1 MPSAFRNFESAVFS
15 TLRRPPPKGLVHRSA
30 FWLFLAYLLCWVGGI
45 IPGALGVVFRI
56 LGHLILVPL
65 LLACAI
71 LFLRWLTARVL
82 WKVRNRLIVT
92 YLLMGLAP
100 LVLFAALTMLVAYA
114 LAGQFA
120 AFAATSAFRAELA
133 DLRAENRAFALRVA
147 QAMAAHPKAGAVN
160 LSGSH
165 PETAAGRKPVFS
177 AFSQGKEIRLGQHE
191 AGQALVR
198 TIPTWAS
205 SGFQGVVVD
214 GNALYL
220 RAVDSESAG
229 GRAAVLVSSLPL
241 TGATIERLAQDLG
254 RVQIFSG
261 HRVAESQSGKVVSVV
276 KNSVTITSNSAAVPR
291 SAARASV
298 VSELAAGGTL
308 PPAKH
313 FFDIPV
319 EFPAPIHAVDWQTG
333 EPNSLALIV
342 TSRPTLLYRQLFAPS
357 FARTGTV
364 VVGIL
369 IGIAVLFG
377 LLEAVAFFMAL
388 RLSQTITHSV
398 DGLYRATLE
407 MHRGNLE
414 HRIPVKRFDQLAAL
428 SRSFNRMAAS
438 LGQLLVEQHEKQ
450 RMENE
455 LAIAREVQAN
465 LFPSRE
471 ISLSPLE
478 VYGACHAARS
488 VSGDYYD
495 FLSLGRTRIFLALGD
510 ISGKGISAA
519 LLMATLHS
527 AVRAYRFAGE
537 QFENGERPAVA
548 EDGYSP
554 DESSSGLFRS
564 PGKLLELLNHHLY
577 QSSQPEKYATLF
589 LAYYDADASR
599 LTYSNGG
606 HIPPILLSASGGIRR
621 LDCGGT
627 VVGLIDDMRYQED
640 TVEMESGDLL
650 IAYSDGI
657 SEAENASG
665 EFGEERLLDVVAG
678 NRSYPLKAI
687 SDEVFKAL
695 RAWIGEQE
703 QADDITVVLARCPP
717 PAAERQSSF

>member
-1 MPSAFRNFESAVFS
+1 MPSALQNFESAVFS
-15 TLRRPPPKGLVHRSA
+15 TFRRPPPKGWVHRSA
-30 FWLFLAYLLCWVGGI
+30 FWLFLAYLLCWVGGV
-45 IPGALGVVFRI
+45 IPAAPGGVFRV
-56 LGHLILVPL
+56 LSRLILFPL
-65 LLACAI
+65 FLVCAI
-71 LFLRWLTARVL
+71 LFLRWLAARVL

-92 YLLMGLAP
+92 YVLMGLAP
-100 LVLFAALTMLVAYA
+100 LVLFATLTLLVAST

-120 AFAATSAFRAELA
+120 AFAATSAFQAELA
-133 DLRAENRAFALRVA
+133 DLRTEDRAFALQVA
-147 QAMAAHPKAGAVN
+147 QAMAAHPKAGFVDVSSS
-160 LSGSH
+160 L
-165 PETAAGRKPVFS
+165 PEPASGRKPLFS
-177 AFSQGKEIRLGQHE
+177 AFSRGRELRLSQNE

-198 TIPTWAS
+198 SIPAWAG

-214 GNALYL
+214 GNALYM
-220 RAVDSESAG
+220 RAVDSESVLG
-229 GRAAVLVSSLPL
+229 GDAVVVSSLPL
-241 TGATIERLAQDLG
+241 TGVMMERLARDLG
-254 RVQIFSG
+254 NVRIFSG
-261 HRVAESQSGKVVSVV
+261 HSGVESQSGKVVAVL
-276 KNSVTITSNSAAVPR
+276 KNRVTVTSGDGAVPGSAAPGIV
-291 SAARASV
+291 AF
-298 VSELAAGGTL
+298 EYAAGGAL

-333 EPNSLALIV
+333 EPDSLTLIV
-342 TSRPTLLYRQLFAPS
+342 TSRPTLLYRQLFSPS
-357 FARTGTV
+357 FEHSGAV
-364 VVGIL
+364 VERIL
-369 IGIAVLFG
+369 IAVAALFG

-398 DGLYRATLE
+398 DGLYRATME

-414 HRIPVKRFDQLAAL
+414 HRIPVKRADQLAAL

-471 ISLSPLE
+471 ISLSSLE

-495 FLSLGRTRIFLALGD
+495 FLSLGRSRIFLALGD

-519 LLMATLHS
+519 LLMATLHA

-537 QFENGERPAVA
+537 QLENGKLPAAA
-548 EDGYSP
+548 EDGSSP

-589 LAYYDADASR
+589 LAYYEADANR

-627 VVGLIDDMRYQED
+627 VVGLIDNMRYQED
-640 TVEMESGDLL
+640 TVQMESGDLL

-665 EFGEERLLDVVAG
+665 EFGEDRLLDVVAG

-695 RAWIGEQE
+695 RAWIGERE
-703 QADDITVVLARCPP
+703 QADDITVVLARRPTPSC
-717 PAAERQSSF
+717 